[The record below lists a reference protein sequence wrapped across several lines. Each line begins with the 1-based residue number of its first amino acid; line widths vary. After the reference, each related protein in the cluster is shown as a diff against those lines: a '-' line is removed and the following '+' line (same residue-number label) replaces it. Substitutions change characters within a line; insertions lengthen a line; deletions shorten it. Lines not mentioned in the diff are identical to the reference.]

1 MENRICEYVITYVDK
16 KKVVSAWW
24 CENGEDIGDFENV
37 EQMKRHVIA
46 IYAKRYNII
55 FTRLYEEG

>member
-1 MENRICEYVITYVDK
+1 MENRIVEYVIIYHDK
-16 KKVVSAWW
+16 KPCVNAWW
-24 CENGEDIGDFENV
+24 CDSGEDIGDFESV
-37 EQMKRHVIA
+37 DIMKKHVIA